1 MEYGV
6 GSGFYFRKEEEVRIQ
21 HLPKSRSQSQPGK

>member
-6 GSGFYFRKEEEVRIQ
+6 GSGFYFRQEEEVRKPP
-21 HLPKSRSQSQPGK
+21 LPTSQSQLCK